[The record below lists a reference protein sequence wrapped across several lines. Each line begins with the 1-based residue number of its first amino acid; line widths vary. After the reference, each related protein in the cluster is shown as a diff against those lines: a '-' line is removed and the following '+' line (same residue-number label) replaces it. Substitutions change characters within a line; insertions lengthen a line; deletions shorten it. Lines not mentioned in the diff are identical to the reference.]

1 MKAFTTTLAASAL
14 LLLLSLAPLAS
25 AQIAANAQPVPAP
38 QQAGDDA
45 TTDSTTDD
53 ESDNPLVQFPNQRP
67 PDQRG
72 LNVFE
77 PPKTESRLTGNLP
90 QLRLGGAFAQ
100 QFQALDHSNTALP
113 VIIPNTS
120 TPSPTDSFNVNQLI
134 DLGAGFN
141 LATANLTVNALLT
154 DGVQVNLETYLSAR
168 HHQETWVKGGY
179 LQVDALNFLG
189 VEEINRIM
197 EYVTLKLGHFE
208 INYGDAHFRRS
219 DNGNAFH
226 NPFIENNIMDAFT
239 TEIGGELYVRHAG
252 ALAMLGVTGG
262 EVKGDVTRPEERSY
276 AFYGKLGIDRQVM
289 EDLRLRLTGSAYYNG
304 NAASSTL
311 YGGDRGG
318 SRYYLVLENTV
329 ATTNTNFTSGR
340 INPGFREAVTA
351 FVVNPFVK
359 FHGLEL
365 FGTYERATGRLANEA
380 EDIDRAW
387 TQFAVDALYRFLPR
401 EQAYLG
407 ARYNTVSGALAG
419 PVGADGQITTAGTD
433 VSIDRYEIAGG
444 WFPTRNLLVKVA
456 YVNQQYNDFPAADIR
471 NGGEF
476 NGFMVEG
483 VLSF

>member
-1 MKAFTTTLAASAL
+1 MNRYTTILTARAL
-14 LLLLSLAPLAS
+14 LLLLSVAPLAS
-25 AQIAANAQPVPAP
+25 AQIVANAQTAP
-38 QQAGDDA
+38 SAQTADEGTADEA
-45 TTDSTTDD
+45 TPTD

-72 LNVFE
+72 LNTFE
-77 PPKTESRLTGNLP
+77 APKTASRLRGNTP
-90 QLRLGGAFAQ
+90 ELRFGAAFAQ
-100 QFQALDHSNTALP
+100 QFQALDHSNTAAPLMLTNAAG
-113 VIIPNTS
+113 VEYNA
-120 TPSPTDSFNVNQLI
+120 NELI

-141 LATANLTVNALLT
+141 LATANLNVNALLI
-154 DGVQVNLETYLSAR
+154 DGVQVNLETYLSSR

-179 LQVDALNFLG
+179 LQVDGVEFLG
-189 VEEINRIM
+189 VEALDRVM
-197 EYVTLKLGHFE
+197 DYVTLRLGHFE

-219 DNGNAFH
+219 DNGNAFY

-262 EVKGDVTRPEERSY
+262 EIKGDVTKPEERSF
-276 AFYGKLGIDRQVM
+276 ATYGKLGVDRQVTD
-289 EDLRLRLTGSAYYNG
+289 DLRLRLTGSAYYNG
-304 NAASSTL
+304 NAAGSTL
-311 YGGDRGG
+311 YGGDRSG

-329 ATTNTNFTSGR
+329 ASTSTNFTSGR
-340 INPGFREAVTA
+340 INPSFREAVTA

-365 FGTYERATGRLANEA
+365 FGTYERATGRLGNEA

-407 ARYNTVSGALAG
+407 VRYNTVSGALAG
-419 PVGADGQITTAGTD
+419 PVVDGQITEAGAD
-433 VSIDRYEIAGG
+433 VSIDRYEVAGG
-444 WFPTRNLLVKVA
+444 WFPTRNLLLKVA
-456 YVNQQYNDFPAADIR
+456 YVDQQYNDFPTIDIR